1 MKYKVGDE
9 VLVKSL
15 DWYYKNRDK
24 IDQVDCGS
32 ACFIQSIVTFCG
44 KIVTISSVQPLL
56 KVYRIKEDGGTFN
69 WTDEM
74 IEGLAEEESEKKL
87 SDESWKPSK
96 EEMDVL
102 YGLAYITNQ
111 DDEHKEEIITR
122 LYQDLKREFFNGS
135 SYENIFPDT
144 EDDVRRRSTIQVLEY
159 ARSLDNY
166 NQYGKEDID
175 KNIVWLEKQ
184 DKKPQGKSAPEA
196 INEKNIDSQNYL
208 KPTNKV
214 EPKFRAG
221 ESFNLPQGYQFVDEN
236 GNVINAQKITLE
248 KKEKM
253 YPKTYGE
260 CCEILGV
267 DPHNFLAI
275 TNCYE
280 GEVETTDYEKSLSSK
295 FVSLWGLRIC
305 RDAYWKIAGEEMG
318 LGKPWEY
325 DCNSEDFT
333 PAIIYRSGCIQKVEV
348 QYRNAMLAF
357 PTLEMRDAFYENF
370 EELIIICKKL
380 L

>member
-111 DDEHKEEIITR
+111 YDEHKEEIITR

-175 KNIVWLEKQ
+175 KNIVWLEKR

>member
-1 MKYKVGDE
+1 MKYKVGDK
-9 VLVKSL
+9 VIIKSSV
-15 DWYYKNRDK
+15 WYYKNRDK
-24 IDQVDCGS
+24 IDQVECGN
-32 ACFIQSIVTFCG
+32 ACFIPSMVTFCG
-44 KIVTISSVQPLL
+44 QVVTISSVQSLL

-74 IEGLAEEESEKKL
+74 IEG
-87 SDESWKPSK
+87 
-96 EEMDVL
+96 
-102 YGLAYITNQ
+102 
-111 DDEHKEEIITR
+111 
-122 LYQDLKREFFNGS
+122 
-135 SYENIFPDT
+135 IF
-144 EDDVRRRSTIQVLEY
+144 
-159 ARSLDNY
+159 
-166 NQYGKEDID
+166 
-175 KNIVWLEKQ
+175 
-184 DKKPQGKSAPEA
+184 
-196 INEKNIDSQNYL
+196 
-208 KPTNKV
+208 
-214 EPKFRAG
+214 AG
-221 ESFNLPQGYQFVDEN
+221 ETKPLVFGDSWECPQGYQFVDEN